1 MHIKKSKWIN
11 FWFRKATTPPF
22 SIVRAAFSGSTTVS
36 SVIFDPF
43 QITNLLNVK
52 CRLWFV
58 FLFLRRRIVWTNI
71 YSSTIHTQRAHFFER
86 RHWLSRTC
94 CSAFSLGPQYPCQC
108 PQPKPCQS
116 PQPCGPASSI
126 FQPAAMYSSRC
137 SSRPRPRTRSRS
149 MPRSEQVQVLLF
161 WDYSVSFCQ
170 FSTSS

>member
-1 MHIKKSKWIN
+1 MWLVLFPHISQE
-11 FWFRKATTPPF
+11 FLLLP
-22 SIVRAAFSGSTTVS
+22 SSSGWH
-36 SVIFDPF
+36 
-43 QITNLLNVK
+43 LLLGLYLRIPNHQLVK